1 MAPPPAAAATAAK
14 RSAPATVPRSLLR
27 QGHSY
32 LDGNGDGEAGETL
45 R

>member
-1 MAPPPAAAATAAK
+1 MCLVVSSDPGITEGVGKLAK
-14 RSAPATVPRSLLR
+14 AQELLK

-32 LDGNGDGEAGETL
+32 LDRDGDGEACKSL

>member
-1 MAPPPAAAATAAK
+1 MCLAVSNDPGITEGVGRLAK
-14 RSAPATVPRSLLR
+14 AQELLK

-32 LDGNGDGEAGETL
+32 LDGNGDGEACEGL